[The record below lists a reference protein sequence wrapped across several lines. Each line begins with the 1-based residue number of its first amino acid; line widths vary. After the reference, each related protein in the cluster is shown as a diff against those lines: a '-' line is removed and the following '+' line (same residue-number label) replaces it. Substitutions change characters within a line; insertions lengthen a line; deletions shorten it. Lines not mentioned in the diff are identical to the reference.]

1 MLRPSELMRSPAHHH
16 VDISAAAIAKVLVA
30 LVIVWLWL
38 RLWRLV
44 LLVMVAAFLAVALD
58 PFVTAL
64 SRRRLPRQLA
74 ASLVGLAL
82 VGVLGGFF
90 ALTGSSLAGQA
101 HVLGDRL
108 LRFEQQILDLLPPA
122 VVRLLPVTPMTPG
135 AGVSIIAGRAF
146 DAGRA
151 IVGALLVVALAVVL
165 MIYLLIDGRR
175 TYEWLVAYVPRAHR
189 ARVHATAIAGR
200 RAVIAYVRGNVVTS
214 LFAGAFVFVAML
226 ALHVPGALLLA
237 LLAAVCDF
245 VPVLGFIL
253 SAAPGV
259 LLALTVSVPVALIAL
274 GLYGLYHFVEN
285 YYIGPRVYG
294 SELRLSSLAVLLAF
308 AVGAQ
313 IAGVVGALVA
323 LPFAA
328 MYPVIEEVW
337 LREYLAPEAAEEHRD
352 IEQGNP
358 H

>member
-1 MLRPSELMRSPAHHH
+1 MPFCELMKSPPRRPI
-16 VDISAAAIAKVLVA
+16 DISAAAIAKVLVA
-30 LVIVWLWL
+30 VVVVWLWL

-44 LLVMVAAFLAVALD
+44 LLVLVAVFLAVALD
-58 PFVTAL
+58 PLVTAM
-64 SRRRLPRQLA
+64 SRRRVPRQLA
-74 ASLVGLAL
+74 ASLLGLGL
-82 VGVLGGFF
+82 VGVLAGFF

-108 LRFEQQILDLLPPA
+108 LRFEHQTLETLPPA
-122 VVRLLPVTPMTPG
+122 IVRMLPVKAMTPG
-135 AGVSIIAGRAF
+135 AGVSMIAGRAL

-151 IVGALLVVALAVVL
+151 IAAAILVGALAVVL

-175 TYEWLVAYVPRAHR
+175 TYEWLIAYVPRAHR
-189 ARVHATAIAGR
+189 PRAHATAIAGR

-214 LFAGAFVFVAML
+214 LLAGAFVFVAML
-226 ALHVPGALLLA
+226 ALHVPAALLLG

-259 LLALTVSVPVALIAL
+259 LLALTVSVPVALVAL
-274 GLYGLYHFVEN
+274 GLYAFYHFVEN

-308 AVGAQ
+308 AVGAET
-313 IAGVVGALVA
+313 AGIVGALVA

-337 LREYLAPEAAEEHRD
+337 LREYLAPDAAGEHRE
-352 IEQGNP
+352 IEQRKE